1 MSDLRVMMDNH
12 ILPECFLDTN
22 LMETL
27 LPTKIGYNHQK
38 CCTSVTKAM
47 QSKKLID
54 DFAVGILDKDK
65 KAPPYLNEFELVTV
79 KYNVELYRHKL
90 HPKKHHYL
98 ILHPVLEKWLLA
110 ECLQVNLSLE
120 DYNLSNNIEEL
131 KKQSKPATSKDDYR
145 FKSLFRA
152 LKENNAQGIT
162 LLFAWTDYLIK
173 NPYKAD
179 KTILINIG
187 NAS

>member
-54 DFAVGILDKDK
+54 DFAVGVLDKDK
-65 KAPPYLNEFELVTV
+65 KIPPYLEEFDLIVV
-79 KYNVELYRHKL
+79 KHGIELYK

-110 ECLQVNLSLE
+110 ECQQVNLALE
-120 DYNLSNNIEEL
+120 DYNLSDNIEEL
-131 KKQSKPATSKDDYR
+131 KKQSKPATSKNDYR

>member
-1 MSDLRVMMDNH
+1 MSDLRAMMDNH

-27 LPTKIGYNHQK
+27 HPTKIGYNHQK

-65 KAPPYLNEFELVTV
+65 KHPPYLNEFELVISRH
-79 KYNVELYRHKL
+79 NIELYK

-98 ILHPVLEKWLLA
+98 ILHPVIEKWLID
-110 ECLQVNLSLE
+110 ECQKINLSLSE
-120 DYNLSNNIEEL
+120 YQLSNNIDEL
-131 KKQSKPATSKDDYR
+131 KRQSKPATSKNDNR
-145 FKSLFRA
+145 FKSLFKD
-152 LKENNAQGIT
+152 LKKNNAAGIT
-162 LLFAWTDYLIK
+162 QLFEWTNYLIN

-179 KTILINIG
+179 INLLKG
-187 NAS
+187 NTL

>member
-1 MSDLRVMMDNH
+1 MSDLRNMDDH

-65 KAPPYLNEFELVTV
+65 KPPPYLKEFKLLTA
-79 KYNVELYRHKL
+79 KNTVELYKHSN
-90 HPKKHHYL
+90 KHHYL
-98 ILHPVLEKWLLA
+98 ILHPIIEKWLIA
-110 ECLQVNLSLE
+110 ECQQVNLLLE
-120 DYNLSNNIEEL
+120 NYNLPGDIEQL
-131 KKQSKPATSKDDYR
+131 KKQSKPATSKNDYR
-145 FKSLFRA
+145 FRTLFKE
-152 LKENNAQGIT
+152 LKENNAKGIT
-162 LLFAWTDYLIK
+162 QLFEWTDYLIK
-173 NPYKAD
+173 NPYNVNETFLKQ
-179 KTILINIG
+179 IG
-187 NAS
+187 NTL